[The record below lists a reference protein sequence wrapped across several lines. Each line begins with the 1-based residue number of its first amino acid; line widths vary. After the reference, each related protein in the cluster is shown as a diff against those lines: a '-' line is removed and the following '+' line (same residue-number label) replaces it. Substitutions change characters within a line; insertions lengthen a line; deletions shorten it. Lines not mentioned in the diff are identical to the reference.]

1 MPPIWMLGARTKA
14 ARGSAESAARAK
26 IEAHK
31 KRGEAKNVIAIAV
44 RNRPELVEIMDKTR
58 REPAYVSDEERKRRR
73 RFVAALRERIV
84 EAYGE
89 PLKQF
94 YLPGTITM
102 VLMDDLFPEEEEPK
116 RRADIDG

>member
-1 MPPIWMLGARTKA
+1 MPPIWMLGAHTKA

-31 KRGEAKNVIAIAV
+31 KRGEAKNIIVIAT
-44 RNRPELVEIMDKTR
+44 RNRPELREIMDQAR
-58 REPAYVSDEERKRRR
+58 RGPSRVSDDEHKRRR
-73 RFVAALRERIV
+73 RFVSELRAGII

-94 YLPGTITM
+94 YLPGAISAA
-102 VLMDDLFPEEEEPK
+102 LMDDLFPEEETSS
-116 RRADIDG
+116 RR